1 MRSRRTCGNKP
12 DSMQRGFPSTVR
24 TMFTT
29 LTNVI
34 GKPMEEKDL
43 EFFRQL
49 LEKELALLINKADA
63 TVWELMVTSSD
74 NEADPLD
81 RATQE
86 LSQNNVF
93 RIRSRESRL
102 INKIRQCL
110 LSIES
115 GTYGICED
123 CEEPIAI
130 ERLIARPVTSY
141 CIACKRRRETLEKAI
156 GY

>member
-1 MRSRRTCGNKP
+1 
-12 DSMQRGFPSTVR
+12 
-24 TMFTT
+24 
-29 LTNVI
+29 
-34 GKPMEEKDL
+34 MEKRDL
-43 EFFRQL
+43 DYFRQL
-49 LEKELALLINKADA
+49 LETELNLLFEKAGK
-63 TVWELMVTSSD
+63 TVWELMVAPSD
-74 NEADPLD
+74 NESDLLD

-102 INKIRQCL
+102 IKKIRESLQA
-110 LSIES
+110 IED

-130 ERLIARPVTSY
+130 ERLMARPVTSY
-141 CIACKRRRETLEKAI
+141 CINCKSRREAFEKAI

>member
-1 MRSRRTCGNKP
+1 
-12 DSMQRGFPSTVR
+12 
-24 TMFTT
+24 
-29 LTNVI
+29 
-34 GKPMEEKDL
+34 MEEKDL
-43 EFFRQL
+43 DYFRQL
-49 LEKELALLINKADA
+49 LETELDLLIEKAGK
-63 TVWELMVTSSD
+63 TVGELMVAPSD
-74 NEADPLD
+74 NEPDLLD

-102 INKIRQCL
+102 IKKIRESLQA
-110 LSIES
+110 IEN

-130 ERLIARPVTSY
+130 ERLMARPVTSY
-141 CIACKRRRETLEKAI
+141 CIACKSRRESLEKAI

>member
-1 MRSRRTCGNKP
+1 
-12 DSMQRGFPSTVR
+12 
-24 TMFTT
+24 
-29 LTNVI
+29 
-34 GKPMEEKDL
+34 MEKKDL
-43 EFFRQL
+43 DYFRQL
-49 LEKELALLINKADA
+49 LAMELDFLIEKASK
-63 TVWELMVTSSD
+63 TVGELMVVSSD
-74 NEADPLD
+74 NESDLLD

-102 INKIRQCL
+102 IKKIRESLQA
-110 LSIES
+110 IED

-130 ERLIARPVTSY
+130 ARLMARPVTSY
-141 CIACKRRRETLEKAI
+141 CIACKSRRESFEKAI

>member
-1 MRSRRTCGNKP
+1 MKA
-12 DSMQRGFPSTVR
+12 
-24 TMFTT
+24 
-29 LTNVI
+29 
-34 GKPMEEKDL
+34 KEL

-49 LEKELALLINKADA
+49 LETELESLIEKAEA
-63 TVWELMVTSSD
+63 TVWELIGSPSD

-86 LSQNNVF
+86 LSRNNVF

-102 INKIRQCL
+102 IRKIRQRL
-110 LSIES
+110 QAVED

-123 CEEPIAI
+123 CEEPIAMK
-130 ERLIARPVTSY
+130 RLLARPVTSY
-141 CIACKRRRETLEKAI
+141 CIACKNHREMLEKAI